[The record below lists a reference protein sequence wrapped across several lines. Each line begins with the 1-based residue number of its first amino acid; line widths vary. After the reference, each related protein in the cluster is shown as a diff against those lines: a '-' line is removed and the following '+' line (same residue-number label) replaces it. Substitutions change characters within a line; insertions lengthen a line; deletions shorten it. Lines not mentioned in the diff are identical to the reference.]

1 MTEQSVIPKELEILN
16 PEWQVKP
23 ILIGTKIYQLYPL
36 TEGQAEKL
44 SKIISELVYD
54 IYTTDAVCPKCQAFY
69 HDAVANK
76 QEFCTKCKSVA
87 LDSLQKT
94 AIDAILGKGRIK
106 KVLAELLG
114 IKEIDVTKATV
125 AQLRYIAGLLYLQ
138 NFKPE
143 TSLPEGSEKNFQE
156 LLGWMGVEME
166 PRQSALEPS
175 MSISRENTDSP
186 ENTSKGNGKT
196 ED

>member
-1 MTEQSVIPKELEILN
+1 MAENSVIPKELEILN
-16 PEWQVKP
+16 PEWQVEP
-23 ILIGTKIYQLYPL
+23 ILIGTKLYQLYPL

-54 IYTTDAVCPKCQAFY
+54 IYTTDAVCPKCRAFY
-69 HDAVANK
+69 HDAVGNE
-76 QEFCTKCKSVA
+76 QIICTKCKDIT
-87 LDSLQKT
+87 LDTLQKS
-94 AIDAILGKGRIK
+94 AIDAVLGKGRIK

-114 IKEIDVTKATV
+114 IKEIDVSRATV

-138 NFKPE
+138 NFNPE
-143 TSLPEGSEKNFQE
+143 TTLPEGSEKNFQE

-175 MSISRENTDSP
+175 TSISPESTDSP
-186 ENTSKGNGKT
+186 ENTSKENGKT
-196 ED
+196 EG